1 MHTNAII
8 AATRTTFESKEE
20 SITGK
25 LILRN
30 TNIGVGRKTPLQF
43 HTKDSSRAAV
53 RTFRASE
60 RWFPGKS
67 ASQNTKM
74 ATKRRDSECQGH

>member
-30 TNIGVGRKTPLQF
+30 TNIGSDL
-43 HTKDSSRAAV
+43 
-53 RTFRASE
+53 
-60 RWFPGKS
+60 GKS
-67 ASQNTKM
+67 KNVFKSFT
-74 ATKRRDSECQGH
+74 